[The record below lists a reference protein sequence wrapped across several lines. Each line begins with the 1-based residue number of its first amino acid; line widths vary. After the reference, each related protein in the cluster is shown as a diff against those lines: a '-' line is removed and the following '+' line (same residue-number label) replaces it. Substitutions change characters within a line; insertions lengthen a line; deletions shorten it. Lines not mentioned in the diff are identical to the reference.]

1 MGNERNYILSNYDN
15 ETDVGNSFDNAT
27 SNKMNSNIDND
38 IINIKIPYST
48 EYRELTIESRRIK
61 AILNTRANEY
71 EVERHTQEHI
81 VQKAFENPINSESL
95 GYMAKDAGKVLIIT
109 SDHTRP
115 VPSKITMPLLLDE
128 IRSMNPDV
136 EIKILI
142 ATGFH
147 RLTTTEEMINKFGRE
162 LVEKE
167 EIINH
172 DSRDM
177 KNMVFKGILP
187 SGGELW
193 LNSLVDW
200 ADLVVSEG
208 FIEPHFFAG
217 FSGGRKSILPGIAS
231 EKTVLANHC
240 STFIA
245 SSYARTGNL
254 HKNPIHT
261 DMLFASHSANL
272 RFILNVVL
280 NSEKRIIE
288 AFAGHPEEAH
298 EKGCKFV
305 EKLAKVNAVNADIV
319 ITSNGGYPL
328 DQNVYQAVKGMTAA
342 EACVNEGGVIIMVA
356 ECSDGHG
363 GEAFYHWFADAASA
377 EEVAEKIS
385 HIHREET
392 IADQW
397 EAQILAR
404 ILTKANVIMVTDKCD
419 PELIQ
424 NMHMLHAFSLE
435 EAMDMAENIIGKDA
449 DVVVIPDGVGVIVR
463 EG

>member
-48 EYRELTIESRRIK
+48 VYRELTIESRRIK

-217 FSGGRKSILPGIAS
+217 FSGGRKSILPGIAG
-231 EKTVLANHC
+231 EKTIFANHC
-240 STFIA
+240 SKFI
-245 SSYARTGNL
+245 SSENARTG
-254 HKNPIHT
+254 KISENPIHK
-261 DMLFASHSANL
+261 DMLFAARKAKL
-272 RFILNVVL
+272 AYILNVVIDS
-280 NSEKRIIE
+280 NKRIIS
-288 AFAGHPEEAH
+288 AFAGNFEQAH
-298 EKGCKFV
+298 EKGCEFV
-305 EKLAKVNAVNADIV
+305 RGLSEVDAVEADIV

-328 DQNVYQAVKGMTAA
+328 DQNIYQAVKGMTAA
-342 EACVNEGGVIIMVA
+342 EPCVRDGGIIIILAACNE
-356 ECSDGHG
+356 GHG
-363 GEAFYHWFADAASA
+363 GESFYRWFYESA
-377 EEVAEKIS
+377 CPKEVAEKIS
-385 HIHREET
+385 LIPQEKT

-397 EAQILAR
+397 EAQFLAR
-404 ILTKANVIMVTDKCD
+404 VLMKSRVIMVSDECSRDFIEK
-419 PELIQ
+419 
-424 NMHMLHAFSLE
+424 MHMTYAATLDKALE
-435 EAMDMAENIIGKDA
+435 IAQNELGRDAE
-449 DVVVIPDGVGVIVR
+449 VVIIPDGVGVIVK
-463 EG
+463 G